1 MHIPGGD
8 TPTEWIKV
16 DFAGLSDQL
25 QESARSSAGMDPTS
39 PLESLQAAFGDVED
53 LGRDDVRGGSGTH
66 YRVKLDV
73 DRAMADHRDYL
84 SDLTDVQLE
93 AIRAMD
99 GTPIDVWLDDDG
111 RILKEQFRMD
121 MPGGLGRAYVSI
133 EFFDFGEPVTIE
145 APPADQVTDWTAK
158 FRDELHI

>member
-1 MHIPGGD
+1 
-8 TPTEWIKV
+8 
-16 DFAGLSDQL
+16 
-25 QESARSSAGMDPTS
+25 
-39 PLESLQAAFGDVED
+39 
-53 LGRDDVRGGSGTH
+53 
-66 YRVKLDV
+66 
-73 DRAMADHRDYL
+73 MADHRDYL